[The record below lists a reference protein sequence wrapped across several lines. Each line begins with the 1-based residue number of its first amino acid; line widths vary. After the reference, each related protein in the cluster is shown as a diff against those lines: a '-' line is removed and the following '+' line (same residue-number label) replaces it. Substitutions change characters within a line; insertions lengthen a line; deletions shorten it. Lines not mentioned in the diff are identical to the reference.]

1 MPAASPSAAAARAPQ
16 PPARH
21 ASRTAMTAN
30 PPGSTSWNTH
40 DGMPS
45 AISPPTSI
53 SMATTSTADQAS
65 NAVTAAATVAAN
77 ARVARRMRPS
87 VMKLAVA
94 SAISLFSRAAS
105 AAPRKATQRV
115 RC

>member
-1 MPAASPSAAAARAPQ
+1 
-16 PPARH
+16 
-21 ASRTAMTAN
+21 MTAN
-30 PPGSTSWNTH
+30 PAGNTNWNTQ

-53 SMATTSTADQAS
+53 SIATTSMADQAS
-65 NAVTAAATVAAN
+65 NPVTAAPTVAAN
-77 ARVARRMRPS
+77 ACVALRTPPS
-87 VMKLAVA
+87 GMKLAVA

-105 AAPRKATQRV
+105 AAPRKPTHRV